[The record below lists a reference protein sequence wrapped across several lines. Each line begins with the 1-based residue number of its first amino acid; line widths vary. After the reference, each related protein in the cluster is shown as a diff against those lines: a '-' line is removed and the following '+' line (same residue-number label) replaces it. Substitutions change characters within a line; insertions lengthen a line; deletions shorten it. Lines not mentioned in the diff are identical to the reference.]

1 MVTYTCEKCFKTF
14 RHKNDYNKH
23 LNRKFRCFEKDD
35 YVNPGIPGVS
45 KGAVPVWE
53 QNGTFDFSI
62 SSKNRDSIALSSDFD
77 YLKSLPKA
85 KLVENSHYHAGN
97 KTGGAPSKNAKKS
110 SENSVLHNTINDKFS
125 KNKNET
131 ITYKCSYCGKQL
143 KYRKTL
149 NRHMKNCSLCPVT
162 KSDISTIET
171 VVEKKVQ
178 NKMKKNITNITNN
191 TNNIHNTQNI
201 NNIIVIDG
209 KEQLREFGKED
220 LAQISEDIL
229 NKAIHCPQLGI
240 LKLIKQIHFNKEIPQ
255 NQNIN
260 ISNKKESF
268 VEIFNGKE
276 WEKQDKKIAIQNMIT
291 SKKDIMDDYVEEK
304 TEKNLL
310 SRFIKDNYEQF
321 SEMLDKY
328 VRESLN
334 QYDDQ
339 IKTRIARNCQKLYL
353 EIFKQAELILIN
365 NMKARKAL
373 EE

>member
-1 MVTYTCEKCFKTF
+1 MVTYTCEKCLKIF

-23 LNRKFRCFEKDD
+23 LNRKFRCFQKDD
-35 YVNPGIPGVS
+35 YVNPGIPEVPNG
-45 KGAVPVWE
+45 GVPVWE

-62 SSKNRDSIALSSDFD
+62 SSKNRDSIAISSNFD
-77 YLKSLPKA
+77 YHKSLPKS
-85 KLVENSHYHAGN
+85 KLGENSHYHTGN
-97 KTGGAPSKNAKKS
+97 KTGGAPSKNAKISTEKPA
-110 SENSVLHNTINDKFS
+110 LHNTINDTFS

-149 NRHMKNCSLCPVT
+149 NRHMKNCSLCPMT

-220 LAQISEDIL
+220 LAQITEDIL

-365 NMKARKAL
+365 NMKARKSL
-373 EE
+373 EN